1 MLSLQRVRARRTRA
15 PSPFA
20 PPLATM
26 CARLVRGRVGCAL
39 ALACGLGATSAGC
52 EPLTTGSAGGPVSAK
67 QRPLASYSGHFAELF
82 DDAIEPRAVGL
93 GLDLDAS
100 STPRGDRYFRERAQV
115 ADVVVRARVSTVTGK
130 QDGPDTRYHVGFTV
144 LEVIGGT
151 RPLGDELDVRFDRSS
166 PGIGVVRSFE
176 GRLVGRTMV
185 VVARAFV
192 RPDGDQEI
200 HVHVAPDSKEVVAAV
215 HEAVI
220 LNEAGG
226 GTTFTTTS
234 PTTHSR

>member
-1 MLSLQRVRARRTRA
+1 MPPLQRVRARRTRA

-20 PPLATM
+20 PPRAAR
-26 CARLVRGRVGCAL
+26 CARLVRGCVW
-39 ALACGLGATSAGC
+39 ALACGLGAMSAAC
-52 EPLTTGSAGGPVSAK
+52 EPMTTGPSGGPVAAT

-100 STPRGDRYFRERAQV
+100 STPKGDRYFRQRAQE
-115 ADVVVRARVSTVTGK
+115 ADVIVRARVSTVTGK
-130 QDGPDTRYHVGFTV
+130 QDGPDTSYHVGFKV
-144 LEVIGGT
+144 VEVIGGT
-151 RPLGDELDVRFDRSS
+151 HPLGDELVVRMDRSS

-200 HVHVAPDSKEVVAAV
+200 HVHVAPDTKEVVAAV
-215 HEAVI
+215 REAVI
-220 LNEAGG
+220 LNEVGG

>member
-1 MLSLQRVRARRTRA
+1 MSSLPRVRARRTRA
-15 PSPFA
+15 PSRI
-20 PPLATM
+20 ATPY
-26 CARLVRGRVGCAL
+26 ARRVGGYVC
-39 ALACGLGATSAGC
+39 ALACGLGAMTAAC
-52 EPLTTGSAGGPVSAK
+52 EPMTGSAGGPVAATS
-67 QRPLASYSGHFAELF
+67 RPLASYSGHF
-82 DDAIEPRAVGL
+82 EPRAVGL

-100 STPRGDRYFRERAQV
+100 STPRGDRYFRERAQA
-115 ADVVVRARVSTVTGK
+115 ADIIVRARVSTVTGK
-130 QDGPDTRYHVGFTV
+130 QDGPDTSYHVGFKVIEV
-144 LEVIGGT
+144 LGGT
-151 RPLGDELDVRFDRSS
+151 HPLGDELVVRIDRSS

-200 HVHVAPDSKEVVAAV
+200 HVHVAPDTKEVVAAV

-220 LNEAGG
+220 LGETAG